1 MPACAAVHCAPTFL
15 HGSCSKAVRFQQLP
29 QPWPEVPSWVAAGEK
44 VEVALRDSRLLVVQ
58 MQSLHRDQANNVMNA
73 KQSDKALQ
81 FLELHQRQ
89 GVFLTPNPWDAGSV
103 RILTGLGFEA
113 FATSS
118 SACAAVLG
126 RRDHRITRAEALAH
140 VRAIASATNCP
151 VSADLENGRS

>member
-1 MPACAAVHCAPTFL
+1 L
-15 HGSCSKAVRFQQLP
+15 RRG
-29 QPWPEVPSWVAAGEK
+29 
-44 VEVALRDSRLLVVQ
+44 ALRVNFPAWKLHKSRQCSAVDARGQPIARYANETTL
-58 MQSLHRDQANNVMNA
+58 SRNQARAVMNA

-81 FLELHQRQ
+81 FQELHQRQ
-89 GVFLTPNPWDAGSV
+89 GVFLIPNPWDAGSV

-140 VRAIASATNCP
+140 VRAIASATDRP
-151 VSADLENGRS
+151 VSADLENGFGDDPATVAKTLIELNQR